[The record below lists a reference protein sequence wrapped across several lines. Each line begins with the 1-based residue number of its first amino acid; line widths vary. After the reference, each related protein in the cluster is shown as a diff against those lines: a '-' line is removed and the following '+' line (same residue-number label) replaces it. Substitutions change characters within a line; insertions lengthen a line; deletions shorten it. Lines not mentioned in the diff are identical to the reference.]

1 MDRNRTAE
9 SQRYI
14 AYLPN
19 REGFGAQYQR
29 MIYCFCVGSA
39 MRVRPAYYS
48 FPGNNEHSYQD
59 RLMHETCDRIAN
71 FKNAVPDA
79 NSIDSALLEKITVSN
94 MRRLFISFER
104 NIDAHIASP
113 CMDWIKQ
120 RFWDNKD
127 RNHFKNNKTN
137 VAVHVRRVNSGDC
150 RAGHPENSYYLAV
163 MNRIRE
169 MNKGTPLLF
178 HIYSQSGPQG
188 GKHSFQDL
196 VRDDVELHIDEDI
209 SRTFV
214 GLVAADKLVTCP
226 SSFSYA
232 AALITDGE
240 VHYKRFWHPP
250 RSSWHVYN

>member
-39 MRVRPAYYS
+39 MGVRPAYYS

-59 RLMHETCDRIAN
+59 RRMHETCDRIAN
-71 FKNAVPDA
+71 FKKAIPDA
-79 NSIDSALLEKITVSN
+79 NSINSALLERITVSN
-94 MRRLFISFER
+94 MREKFDSFER
-104 NIDAHIASP
+104 NIDAHVASP

-120 RFWDNKD
+120 RFWENKD
-127 RNHFKNNKTN
+127 RNHFNNGKIN
-137 VAVHVRRVNSGDC
+137 VAVHLRRMNRGDGLN
-150 RAGHPENSYYLAV
+150 RTIDNSYYLRV

-169 MNKGTPLLF
+169 TNKGSPLLF
-178 HIYSQSGPQG
+178 HIYSQTGRQG
-188 GKHSFQDL
+188 GKDSFQDL
-196 VRDDVELHIDEDI
+196 VRDDVKLHIDEDMT
-209 SRTFV
+209 STFV

-250 RSSWHVYN
+250 RSSWHVYE